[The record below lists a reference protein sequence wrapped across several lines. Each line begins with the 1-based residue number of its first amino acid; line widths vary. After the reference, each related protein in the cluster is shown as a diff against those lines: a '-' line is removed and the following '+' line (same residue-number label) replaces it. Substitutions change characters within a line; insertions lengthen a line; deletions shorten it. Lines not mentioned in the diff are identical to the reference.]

1 MAQFTAPPWG
11 PCAMSSSPSARRRGG
26 WRRRRCP
33 SFSWIPSRKRRAQT
47 GHRSWVT
54 GPFGMQPPV
63 LGASVFVCLVGTPH
77 PSHHVSSF
85 FFCRLFGCACAF
97 VFFVWEGRSDDF
109 RANMIHAEWSG
120 GGVTKSMIRLFTRNQ
135 MQHDAQRS
143 CRCFATH
150 SAPQSPAGS
159 IEPLSSSS
167 SMIMKNGTCKLDM
180 NNIYS
185 SSSMILG
192 SIQGFFFS
200 KSSTSGDFGCRKR
213 DDFGSLVPDAH
224 QALLPTGDSAVGGWF
239 VDSAGVRTEHCTGGS
254 RDGETSSCFY
264 SWLD

>member
-1 MAQFTAPPWG
+1 
-11 PCAMSSSPSARRRGG
+11 MSSSPSARRRGG

-192 SIQGFFFS
+192 SIQGFFSANHRPPATLAAENVTTLARSFQMHI
-200 KSSTSGDFGCRKR
+200 KRFYPQVTRRWGGGLLTRLEYERSTAPADPEMAR
-213 DDFGSLVPDAH
+213 
-224 QALLPTGDSAVGGWF
+224 LLRAFIPG
-239 VDSAGVRTEHCTGGS
+239 
-254 RDGETSSCFY
+254 
-264 SWLD
+264 